1 MTTMVSDISGF
12 HLCQSY
18 ASILYLRLP
27 PNFRIILRG
36 EDVQHHNIVSDMMLA
51 KEITY
56 KPLHLQKDS
65 NVMLF
70 LRFIHVLDLA

>member
-1 MTTMVSDISGF
+1 
-12 HLCQSY
+12 
-18 ASILYLRLP
+18 
-27 PNFRIILRG
+27 
-36 EDVQHHNIVSDMMLA
+36 MMLA